1 MQIFYAVL
9 IPLFRSSGNIYAKL
23 FDTPFPKIYNEVVQ
37 KMALVKNLFSS
48 MRSRLTLLVF
58 LAMIPAFGLAIY
70 TSLANLNIAQ
80 KEAHAE
86 ALRVARSFA
95 ASQVT
100 VYEGARQMLIAIAQS
115 PWVAR
120 ADEDVCNVTLP
131 NLWSSLPQYY
141 HIGIYGQNGEYICG
155 TFPEGAVVNVADRSY
170 FIRAQENQDFAIGD
184 FQIGRISNKMGQGL
198 AYPIFNNAH
207 RSFGVVAVYLDT
219 EWLNQLPSDVPVPAG
234 YQLIATDSAGTI
246 LVHFPSPKY
255 VGKPLSEVNR
265 ALLDKT
271 AAQARE
277 GVGTYT
283 SDQNT
288 RTIYAFTKLSIL
300 PEETGYVFVSVPEA
314 LVLAQAKRLL
324 LVNVGVLSA
333 ALLLILGLA
342 ALANERWVLKPANK
356 LVNATGR
363 LASGDLSART
373 ELTTTSRE
381 FNDLAR
387 SFDRMAASL
396 EANQAALS
404 ESEGKL
410 RSFIDQSLDAISL
423 VDSSGKI
430 IEWNP
435 AAERTFK
442 LSREQTIGEPFWEV
456 VESLAVNPVSPQV
469 RRKIDGLLSGNEDDV
484 KLPPEFYPFLQI
496 PFRIDGA
503 VRYMQMIIFPV
514 RSQHSVML
522 GNITRDI
529 TDQVLAQ
536 QALQERQARLD
547 SIFRSNP
554 AGLGVTIDR
563 VFVEVN
569 DYVCTI
575 SGYSRKEL
583 INQSTRFLYPTQA
596 DYDIIEDIQYK
607 QISETGV
614 GMVETRWKRKD
625 GAIIDILISSS
636 LIVPGDFSAG
646 VTFAVVD
653 ITGRK
658 RAEEALRDSE
668 ERYRQVFELG
678 SDALFIIENAGGKI
692 LDVNAAAPIM
702 YGYTR
707 EELLGLRNTDL
718 SAEPEETIRATH
730 LTEKVRGESVFIP
743 LRYHRRKDGSVFP
756 VEITGRFFVL
766 DGRNVHV
773 AAIRDITPRIEA
785 EKALRDSEARF
796 RRLAENAQ
804 AIILRMSVPEGR
816 YEYVSPAVTRFTGY
830 TPDEFYADPQLVR
843 KLMHPDSQEYFLQ
856 EWEAICRGEGK
867 PVHEFKIID
876 RSGDVHWFQQRVSY
890 IQDEDGRTIAMEGVI
905 SDQTEFM
912 LADMALRE
920 NEARLRLITDNM
932 VDIIHQTNKD
942 HRIVYMS
949 PSVERVLG
957 YQVEEFIG
965 ATGHE
970 KIHPDDVERVLK
982 EVKQTYNAHEP
993 FGRYVFRMRHADG
1006 HYLWLETSAHFLYDE
1021 QGNYAG
1027 AFYGSRDISERV
1039 TVEESLALSNAK
1051 NTALILAIPDLMFN
1065 ISRQG
1070 VYLDCH
1076 GEPDNL
1082 VAPPDELIGKN
1093 ARDYLPPHIYEL
1105 LMANIEQ
1112 AFQTGE
1118 VQTYTYSLSLPRDNT
1133 VHSFEARLSVS
1144 GQDQVLV
1151 IVRDVTEK
1159 VNADMLQE
1167 SLYTIAVMANS
1178 VENPDS
1184 LYRVVHEIVASLM
1197 PAKNLYVAIYD
1208 EARQMVTFPYSVD
1221 EKDVI
1226 PREYTAQEIGRG
1238 LTAYVIRTGQ
1248 PLLAN
1253 EERINELV
1261 ARGEVERFG
1270 AHSASWLG
1278 VPLKTVMG
1286 KTVGA
1291 LVVQTYDP
1299 NEHYTSRNQ
1308 EVLSFA
1314 ATQLAM
1320 VIERKMAEAALRR
1333 SEESY
1338 RSLVETSPDGII
1350 VTNIS
1355 GVIHFANQCLADM
1368 FGYENAVCMLG
1379 LNFLDFILPEERE
1392 VYRDNYNRV
1401 LQEGI
1406 LRNERYHITRHDN
1419 SSLIQTAVSTAV
1431 ARDNDGNPVSL
1442 VHIVRDITQVM
1453 QRDREREAVIA
1464 VAASLRTAGT
1474 RAEIAA
1480 ALLKEVANLL
1490 QIEGAALIL
1499 FQRSDSIDQP
1509 VSVIEFSTGV
1519 WQEHTGEIIDC
1530 AEEWMNEIE
1539 SGRQFMT
1546 AEPSCFPIFPATD
1559 APKDIQIVLC
1569 LPLKTQQETI
1579 GALCIASSRSLTDQD
1594 ERMLAAI
1601 SDMAANALQRS
1612 KLFEETQR
1620 NARHLGA
1627 LHIIDLAIN
1636 ASVDMKVTLD
1646 VVLQQTVTQ
1655 LDVDAAAIF
1664 TLQPGASYLQLIA
1677 STGLRS
1683 PSLAN
1688 FSYNVSEGYIGLVA
1702 RHRRMV
1708 GVPHLTPSN
1717 QHNPQH
1723 QLLIQEGYVAYYGV
1737 PLVSKGEL
1745 KGVLEVYN
1753 RTPLASDSE
1762 WEDFLA
1768 TLAGQAAIAIDNAEL
1783 YQGLQRSNQ
1792 DLTLAYD
1799 TTLEGWAMALE
1810 LRDQETE
1817 GHSRRVIDL
1826 TTRLALMFGMHG
1838 DEIVHLRRG
1847 AILHDI
1853 GKMAVPDSILLKPG
1867 PLTDEEWV
1875 IMRRHPEYAYE
1886 MLAPINYLRNSLDIP
1901 YCHHEKW
1908 DGSGY
1913 PRGLKGEQIP
1923 RPARIFALVDV
1934 WDALTSDRPYRK
1946 AWTKE
1951 ATLDYIRQQ
1960 SGKHFDPQVVYKF
1973 IELMENG

>member
-1 MQIFYAVL
+1 MS
-9 IPLFRSSGNIYAKL
+9 R
-23 FDTPFPKIYNEVVQ
+23 
-37 KMALVKNLFSS
+37 VKKLFSS
-48 MRSRLTLLVF
+48 MRSRLILLVF
-58 LAMIPAFGLAIY
+58 LAMIPSFGLAIY
-70 TSLANLNIAQ
+70 TSVSNLNIAH
-80 KEAHAE
+80 KEAQAE

-95 ASQVT
+95 ASQAT
-100 VYEGARQMLIAIAQS
+100 VYEGARQMLIAISQS
-115 PWVAR
+115 SWVAQT
-120 ADEDVCNVTLP
+120 DDDICNSALP
-131 NLWSSLPQYY
+131 NLWSNLPQYY
-141 HIGIYGQNGEYICG
+141 HIGIFNHAGEYQCG
-155 TFPEGAVVNVADRSY
+155 TFPKGSAFNVADRSY
-170 FIRAQENQDFAIGD
+170 FIRAQKSQDFAIGD
-184 FQIGRISNKMGQGL
+184 YQIGRVSNKMGQGL
-198 AYPIFNNAH
+198 AYPIFNNSD
-207 RSFGVVAVYLDT
+207 RDFGVVAAFLDM
-219 EWLNQLPSDVPVPAG
+219 EWLNQLPADLPVPAG

-246 LVHFPSPKY
+246 LVHFPGPKY
-255 VGKPLSEVNR
+255 VGKPLAEVNG
-265 ALLDKT
+265 ALFNL
-271 AAQARE
+271 AASQAHE
-277 GVGTYT
+277 GSGQYISEDNVE
-283 SDQNT
+283 
-288 RTIYAFTKLSIL
+288 TIYAFVKLSIL
-300 PEETGYVFVSVPEA
+300 PAETGYVFVSVPEA
-314 LVLAQAKRLL
+314 LVLVQANRLL
-324 LVNVGVLSA
+324 WVNLGVLSA
-333 ALLLILGLA
+333 AFLLILGLA
-342 ALANERWVLKPANK
+342 ALANERWVIKPASK
-356 LVNATGR
+356 LVRAAGR

-373 ELTTTSRE
+373 ELITTSLE

-396 EANQAALS
+396 EANQTALS

-423 VDSSGKI
+423 ADNSGKI

-435 AAERTFK
+435 AAEKIFD
-442 LSREQTIGEPFWEV
+442 LPREQVIGQSFWEV
-456 VESLAVNPVSPQV
+456 VEKLAINRVSPEV
-469 RRKIDGLLSGNEDDV
+469 RRKINGLLSGDEDDL
-484 KLPPEFYPFLQI
+484 KLPAGFYPFLQT
-496 PFRIDGA
+496 PFRINGA
-503 VRYMQMIIFPV
+503 VRHMQMIIFPV
-514 RSQHSVML
+514 RTEHGVML
-522 GNITRDI
+522 GTITRDI
-529 TDQVLAQ
+529 TDQVMAQ

-547 SIFRSNP
+547 SIFRANP
-554 AGLGVTIDR
+554 AGLGITIDR
-563 VFVEVN
+563 VFIEVN
-569 DYVCTI
+569 DYICTI
-575 SGYSRKEL
+575 SGYSRAEL
-583 INQSTRFLYPTQA
+583 IGRNTRFLYPTQA
-596 DYDIIEDIQYK
+596 DYDIIDDAQYK
-607 QISETGV
+607 QIRETGV

-653 ITGRK
+653 ITERK
-658 RAEEALRDSE
+658 RAEDALRDSE

-678 SDALFIIENAGGKI
+678 SDALFIIENATGNI

-707 EELLGLRNTDL
+707 EELLGMRNTDL
-718 SAEPEETIRATH
+718 SAEPEETTRATH
-730 LTEKVRGESVFIP
+730 RTEEVRGESVFIP
-743 LRYHRRKDGSVFP
+743 LRYHRKKNGVVFP

-785 EKALRDSEARF
+785 EKALRSSEERF

-804 AIILRMSVPEGR
+804 AMIFRISVPDGCF
-816 YEYVSPAVTRFTGY
+816 EYISPAFLQYTGY
-830 TPDEFYADPQLVR
+830 TPDEFYSDPRLLE
-843 KLMHPDSQEYFLQ
+843 KLLHPDSLEYIRE
-856 EWEAICRGEGK
+856 EWKAICRGEGS
-867 PVHEFKIID
+867 PALDFKIID
-876 RSGDVHWFQQRVSY
+876 KAGNIHWLQERSSY
-890 IQDEDGRTIAMEGVI
+890 IFDENGKPVAMESVI
-905 SDQTEFM
+905 SDVTDFI
-912 LADMALRE
+912 LTDMALRE
-920 NEARLRLITDNM
+920 NEAKLRLITDNM
-932 VDIIHQTNKD
+932 VDIVHQIGKD

-949 PSVERVLG
+949 PSVEWVLG
-957 YQVEEFIG
+957 YKAEDYIG
-965 ATGHE
+965 ATGYE
-970 KIHPDDVERVLK
+970 NIHPDDIEPVRA
-982 EVKQTYNAHEP
+982 EVSRIFEARES
-993 FGRYVFRMRHADG
+993 FGRYVFRIRHADG
-1006 HYLWLETSAHFLYDE
+1006 HYVWLESNARILYDE
-1021 QGNYAG
+1021 QGNYEG
-1027 AFYGSRDISERV
+1027 AFYVSRDITERV
-1039 TVEESLALSNAK
+1039 KIEESLTNSNSK

-1070 VYLDCH
+1070 VYLDSH
-1076 GEPDNL
+1076 GESDNM
-1082 VAPPDELIGKN
+1082 VAPPEELIGKN

-1118 VQTYTYSLSLPRDNT
+1118 VQTYTYSLSLPKDNT

-1151 IVRDVTEK
+1151 IVRDITEK
-1159 VNADMLQE
+1159 VHADMLQE

-1178 VENPDS
+1178 VENLDS

-1197 PAKNLYVAIYD
+1197 PAKNLYVAILD
-1208 EARQMVTFPYSVD
+1208 EARQTISFPYSVD
-1221 EKDVI
+1221 EKDAI
-1226 PREYTAQEIGRG
+1226 PREYPAQEIGRG
-1238 LTAYVIRTGQ
+1238 LTAYVIRSGQ
-1248 PLLAN
+1248 ALLADD
-1253 EERINELV
+1253 ESINELV
-1261 ARGEVERFG
+1261 ARGEVERIG
-1270 AHSASWLG
+1270 THSAGWLG

-1291 LVVQTYDP
+1291 LVVQTYEP
-1299 NEHYTSRNQ
+1299 NEHYTVRNQ
-1308 EVLSFA
+1308 EVLSFV

-1320 VIERKMAEAALRR
+1320 VIERKMAESALRR

-1350 VTNIS
+1350 VTDTD
-1355 GVIHFANQCLADM
+1355 GVIHFANQCLAEM
-1368 FGYENAVCMLG
+1368 FGYESAAGMLG
-1379 LNFLDFILPEERE
+1379 LNFLDFLIPEHRE
-1392 VYRDNYNRV
+1392 VYRNNYSRV

-1406 LRNERYHITRHDN
+1406 VRNERYHIACQRN
-1419 SSLIQTAVSTAV
+1419 NRLIQTAVSTAV
-1431 ARDNDGNPVSL
+1431 ARDNDGNPLNL

-1474 RAEIAA
+1474 RVEIAS
-1480 ALLKEVANLL
+1480 ALLKEVSNLF
-1490 QIEGAALIL
+1490 QIEGAALVL
-1499 FQRSDSIDQP
+1499 FQRSNSMDEP
-1509 VSVIEFSTGV
+1509 VSVIEFSSGV
-1519 WQEHTGEIIDC
+1519 WQERTGEVIDC
-1530 AEEWMNEIE
+1530 GEEWMNEIE
-1539 SGRQFMT
+1539 NGRQFMT
-1546 AEPSCFPIFPATD
+1546 SDPSRYPIFPAGS

-1579 GALCIASSRSLTDQD
+1579 GALCIASSRLHTDQD

-1664 TLQPGASYLQLIA
+1664 TLQPGASYLQQIA
-1677 STGLRS
+1677 STGLHS
-1683 PSLAN
+1683 PTLAN
-1688 FSYNVSEGYIGLVA
+1688 YSYSISEGYAGLVA
-1702 RHRRMV
+1702 RYRRMV
-1708 GVPHLTPSN
+1708 GVPRLAPSD

-1723 QLLIQEGYVAYYGV
+1723 QLLLQEGFAAYYGV

-1753 RTPLASDSE
+1753 RTPLAADSE
-1762 WEDFLA
+1762 WEDFLS

-1886 MLAPINYLRNSLDIP
+1886 MLAPITYLRNSLDIP

-1913 PRGLKGEQIP
+1913 PRGLKDEQIP

-1951 ATLDYIRQQ
+1951 AALDYIRQQ
-1960 SGKHFDPQVVYKF
+1960 SGKHFDPQVVQKF
-1973 IELMENG
+1973 IELMEKE